1 MDLNATLID
10 TFRKK
15 VNSHSSYVYNKYRDI
30 DNKNHWNLICS
41 CMDWITVSV
50 KFLTTEINYDKDI
63 DVRVMGL
70 FSVISAIDIIV
81 ESINQLHRVLCN
93 TQELPFTGEN
103 EIFLNN
109 QLALSDNEYFKEL
122 RAMFGA
128 HPVNLKH
135 KNGKHWFASWP
146 HEPFSSQNNIFEIR
160 LYSNQV
166 GINDLSFGINA
177 FELEAFAI
185 KHYNHLEFL
194 INEIDKQL
202 EDFCERYKRVKIGKK
217 SDPLELL
224 HVLRKESEIRFNSD
238 YYNGCLDDLIIIFST
253 TLDIQE
259 LKEEEENYK
268 VRLKDVIKEIE
279 KNLQAMKIV
288 DLATDCSLYPKYP
301 NGEIGYSISK
311 LYDYGFDSSKEPLY
325 DFHMK
330 ELDRFSN
337 NIYRF
342 ASSETK
348 EEVILKLKMMLYRY
362 SKKGFS

>member
-1 MDLNATLID
+1 MNLNTTLIRS
-10 TFRKK
+10 FREK

-93 TQELPFTGEN
+93 TQDIPFTGEN
-103 EIFLNN
+103 GIFLNN

-146 HEPFSSQNNIFEIR
+146 HEPFSSQNNIFEVR
-160 LYSNQV
+160 LYSSQV
-166 GINDLSFGINA
+166 GVKDLSFSVNL
-177 FELEAFAI
+177 FELEVFAI
-185 KHYNHLEFL
+185 KHYNHLHFL
-194 INEIDKQL
+194 MNEIDKQI
-202 EDFCERYKRVKIGKK
+202 EDFCERYKRIKIEKK

-224 HVLRKESEIRFNSD
+224 LVLRKESQMRFNND
-238 YYNGCLDDLIIIFST
+238 YYNGSVDELIILFST
-253 TLDIQE
+253 TLDIKE
-259 LKEEEENYK
+259 LMEEEKKYRS
-268 VRLKDVIKEIE
+268 RLLEVIEEILN
-279 KNLQAMKIV
+279 NLQSMKVV
-288 DLATDCSLYPKYP
+288 DLVTDDILNPEFP
-301 NGEIGYSISK
+301 GGVIGYSISK
-311 LYDYGFDSSKEPLY
+311 LYDYGFDSRKEPQY
-325 DFHMK
+325 DFHME

-342 ASSETK
+342 ASSRTK
-348 EEVILKLKMMLYRY
+348 EEVILKMKMMLYRY
-362 SKKGFS
+362 NIEGFS